1 MKANLIAMVLSFL
14 SMSFPLYAS
23 STTPLNANSTAQ
35 ETEAATNKINLNTAE
50 LKTLIHSFKGIGEK
64 RAQAIIKYR
73 EGHDGFKSVD
83 ELAEVPGLGQ
93 QFVHRNLAELE
104 KTFSVE

>member
-23 STTPLNANSTAQ
+23 PTPLGTNATAQ
-35 ETEAATNKINLNTAE
+35 EAETAAPKINLNTAE

-64 RAQAIIKYR
+64 RAEAIVKYR
-73 EGHDGFKSVD
+73 ESHEGFKSVE

-93 QFVHRNLAELE
+93 QFINRNLAELKE
-104 KTFSVE
+104 TFSVE